1 VRAAQ
6 AVASGLTHAEAAV
19 LVGRSARTVTR
30 WLQDPRLRAIA
41 ERDGGAGGGLGPREV
56 LQGALAASRANGQPD
71 WPTRLSAVR
80 TLTAL
85 PAQQPEPEE
94 EPAVS
99 IVVYDLPPGAQPV
112 LVQHRPAA
120 GTAEASS
127 KVEPAPPQPAHDHL
141 FSYHREGQ
149 SVAVG
154 SWAPPRANQSA
165 NGVVSA
171 QFCTTEQRETADLWR
186 AELAAGRLPQT
197 SDDPD

>member
-1 VRAAQ
+1 MIDIAQRPAERGIAAEQ
-6 AVASGLTHAEAAV
+6 ILEAMQPLLAPPARSSFSRTERRPIE
-19 LVGRSARTVTR
+19 RSA
-30 WLQDPRLRAIA
+30 A
-41 ERDGGAGGGLGPREV
+41 
-56 LQGALAASRANGQPD
+56 
-71 WPTRLSAVR
+71 R

-120 GTAEASS
+120 GSAAPSS
-127 KVEPAPPQPAHDHL
+127 EVEPAPPQPAHDHL
-141 FSYHREGQ
+141 FSYHPREGQ